1 MDPTTIVFT
10 MWIGSFALRGTN
22 DVFIGK
28 ACASDRACAGMHLIR
43 PTFDAEFEV
52 VQDHDASIEAAP

>member
-10 MWIGSFALRGTN
+10 LWIGSFNLRGT

-28 ACASDRACAGMHLIR
+28 ACVSNENCKSIHLVK

-52 VQDHDASIEAAP
+52 IVEPTEPATSLS